1 VGERQRTPA
10 FDGAGVHSTPGVHPK
25 TETEKMVT
33 VLDKENT
40 CHKRKRSS
48 LSTERS

>member
-1 VGERQRTPA
+1 VENRGQT
-10 FDGAGVHSTPGVHPK
+10 GGVHPK

-33 VLDKENT
+33 VLEKENA

-48 LSTERS
+48 QSTEWS